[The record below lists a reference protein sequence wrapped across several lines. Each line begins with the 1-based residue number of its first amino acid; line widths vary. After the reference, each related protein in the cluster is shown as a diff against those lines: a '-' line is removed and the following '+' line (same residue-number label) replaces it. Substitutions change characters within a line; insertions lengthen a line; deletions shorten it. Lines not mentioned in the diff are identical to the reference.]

1 MPGSG
6 LAPFQ
11 RSSVHIQEDQPRFEQ
26 CCLSAQRY
34 PDTPRQSSP
43 LHTTETL
50 LKLCEERKSESRGF
64 TLAVYNLSSSRSSLW
79 GCFRGCSPAWSTPG
93 GWTGRRQRQKD
104 SISVLQKVSRLS
116 HSCTLPLCSY
126 PYFGNGTQLPWMGN
140 PRHRPGGPS
149 GSSSRRAADIGGALI
164 STPQH

>member
-26 CCLSAQRY
+26 CCLPAQRY

-50 LKLCEERKSESRGF
+50 LKLCEEGKPESRGS

-79 GCFRGCSPAWSTPG
+79 RCFRGCSPAGAPQVAG
-93 GWTGRRQRQKD
+93 LGADKRQKD

-116 HSCTLPLCSY
+116 HSCNLPPCSY

-140 PRHRPGGPS
+140 PQRRPGGPS
-149 GSSSRRAADIGGALI
+149 GSSSRRAVDIGGALI

>member
-26 CCLSAQRY
+26 CCLPAQRY

-50 LKLCEERKSESRGF
+50 LKLCEEGKPESRGF

-79 GCFRGCSPAWSTPG
+79 GCFRGCSPAGAPQVAG
-93 GWTGRRQRQKD
+93 LGADKRQKD

-116 HSCTLPLCSY
+116 HSCNLPPCSY

-140 PRHRPGGPS
+140 PRRQPGGPS
-149 GSSSRRAADIGGALI
+149 GSSSRRAVDIGGALI

>member
-50 LKLCEERKSESRGF
+50 LKLCEEGKPESRGF

-79 GCFRGCSPAWSTPG
+79 GCFRGCSPAWSTWAQTRGKKTVFLCCKKSAGSATAAPCHSVAILILETAHSSH
-93 GWTGRRQRQKD
+93 GWGT
-104 SISVLQKVSRLS
+104 
-116 HSCTLPLCSY
+116 HSASQEVPLAAAPEELRTLVVP
-126 PYFGNGTQLPWMGN
+126 
-140 PRHRPGGPS
+140 
-149 GSSSRRAADIGGALI
+149 
-164 STPQH
+164 